1 MASIL
6 LDLTTTTDDCQCKE
20 RFLRRSNLLESG
32 DEIASQTALAM
43 TTSAESILSTTESVC
58 PECLARLAAERILI
72 GDDVYL
78 RKTCAEHGTFQTIVW
93 RGQPAYTEWVKP
105 KIPAHPANPFTPIE
119 RGCPFD
125 CGLCADHLQT
135 TCCVLLEVTQR
146 CDLHCAFCFASAGD
160 QRSADPDLASIEQ
173 WYRRLLEAGG
183 PYNIQLS
190 GGEPALRDDLPD
202 IIRLGRDLGFTFFQ
216 LNTNGLRLARDGA
229 YLKQLTE
236 AGLSTVFL
244 QFDGTRGEVH
254 RQLRGRD
261 LLAQKLAVID
271 RCADLNLGV
280 VLVPTLVPGINTD
293 DIGNLIQLALDH
305 FPAVRGVHFQPVS
318 YFGRYPQAPRDADRI
333 TIPEVIRAIEVQTT
347 GRIKNASF
355 KPSNAE
361 NARCSFHGN
370 FVVMPD
376 GELKPLTQRAKSSC
390 CQPSDAAQGSI
401 KAREF
406 VAQHWAAPEARI
418 ELLPLAPQANAPQSS
433 LGGWDTFLSRAKTH
447 VFCISGMAFQDAWN
461 LDLERLR
468 ECYIHN
474 ISPDGRLIPFCAYNL
489 TDQHGQSL
497 YRHAELDTA

>member
-1 MASIL
+1 MASIW
-6 LDLTTTTDDCQCKE
+6 LDQITTTETGQV
-20 RFLRRSNLLESG
+20 LSN
-32 DEIASQTALAM
+32 
-43 TTSAESILSTTESVC
+43 TESVC
-58 PECLARLAAERILI
+58 PECLARIPARRIAY

-78 RKTCAEHGTFQTIVW
+78 CKTCLEHGSFQTIIW
-93 RGQPAYTEWVKP
+93 RGPPAYADWASP
-105 KIPAHPANPFTPIE
+105 KIPAHPAKPLTPIE

-146 CDLHCAFCFASAGD
+146 CDLRCAVCFAAAGD
-160 QRSADPDLASIEQ
+160 RRAADPELAAIER

-202 IIRLGRDLGFTFFQ
+202 IISLGRDLGFTFFQ

-229 YLKQLTE
+229 YLKRLKE

-244 QFDGTRGEVH
+244 QFDGTRGEIH

-261 LLAQKLAVID
+261 HLAHKLKVIE
-271 RCADLNLGV
+271 RCAELNLGV
-280 VLVPTLVPGINTD
+280 VLVPTLVPGVNTD
-293 DIGNLIQLALDH
+293 DIGSLIQLALAR
-305 FPAVRGVHFQPVS
+305 FPVVRGVHFQPVS
-318 YFGRYPQAPRDADRI
+318 YFGRYPRLPRDADRV
-333 TIPEVIRAIEVQTT
+333 TIPEVIRAIETQTN
-347 GRIKNASF
+347 GRIKSASF

-370 FVVMPD
+370 FVVMPE
-376 GELKPLTQRAKSSC
+376 GELKPLTQHATSSC
-390 CQPSDAAQGSI
+390 CQPSDAAQGSV

-406 VAQHWAAPEARI
+406 VAQHWSAPEASL
-418 ELLPLAPQANAPQSS
+418 ELLPAAPQVIAPQPS
-433 LGGWDTFLSRAKTH
+433 LGGWDTFLARAKTH

-474 ISPDGRLIPFCAYNL
+474 ISIDGRLIPFCAYNL
-489 TDQHGQSL
+489 TDQHGHSL
-497 YRHAELDTA
+497 YRP

>member
-1 MASIL
+1 MASIW
-6 LDLTTTTDDCQCKE
+6 LDPITTTNTGQV
-20 RFLRRSNLLESG
+20 
-32 DEIASQTALAM
+32 
-43 TTSAESILSTTESVC
+43 LSTTESVC
-58 PECLARLAAERILI
+58 PECLARLSAERVLL

-78 RKTCAEHGTFQTIVW
+78 RKTCAEHGSFQTILW

-105 KIPAHPANPFTPIE
+105 KIPAPPANPFTSIE
-119 RGCPFD
+119 RGCPYD

-146 CDLHCAFCFASAGD
+146 CDLRCNFCFASAGD
-160 QRSADPDLASIEQ
+160 HRLADPDLASIEQ

-202 IIRLGRDLGFTFFQ
+202 LIRLGRDLGFTFFQ
-216 LNTNGLRLARDGA
+216 LNTNGVRLAREGA
-229 YLKQLTE
+229 YLKQLKD

-244 QFDGTRGEVH
+244 QFDGTRRAIH
-254 RQLRGRD
+254 RHLRGQD

-271 RCADLNLGV
+271 RCAELNLGV
-280 VLVPTLVPGINTD
+280 VLVPTLVPEVNTD
-293 DIGNLIQLALDH
+293 DIGNMICFALAH

-318 YFGRYPQAPRDADRI
+318 YFGRYPQPPRDADRI
-333 TIPEVIRAIEVQTT
+333 TLPEVIRAIEAQTN
-347 GRIKNASF
+347 GRIKSASF

-376 GELKPLTQRAKSSC
+376 GDLKPLTQRTPSRC
-390 CQPSDAAQGSI
+390 CQPHDAAQGSL

-406 VAQHWAAPEARI
+406 VAEHWSAPAASL
-418 ELLPLAPQANAPQSS
+418 ELLPAAPQPTAPPS
-433 LGGWDTFLSRAKTH
+433 LGGWDTFLVRAQTH
-447 VFCISGMAFQDAWN
+447 VFCISGMAFQDAWT

-474 ISPDGRLIPFCAYNL
+474 MSPDGRLIPFCAYNL
-489 TDQHGQSL
+489 TDPSGRSL
-497 YRHAELDTA
+497 YRRPA